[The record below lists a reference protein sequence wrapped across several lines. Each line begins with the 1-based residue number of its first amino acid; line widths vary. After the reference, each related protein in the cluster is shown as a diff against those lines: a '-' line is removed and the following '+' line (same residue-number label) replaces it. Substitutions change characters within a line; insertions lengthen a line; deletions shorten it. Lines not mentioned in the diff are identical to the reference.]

1 MANPLDNI
9 FGNSQEDEKDKLI
22 KNPANSSQSRTVSAD
37 PLENIFANKTKET
50 PKQVQVENAVKKEEP
65 KQSFFDK
72 AVSVVGKVATSVGN
86 FFSEQS
92 RKNAEAS
99 LPLQELMSGRSTIK
113 VDPTTG
119 KKTISSPRLDAYNT
133 AKTPEEKAK
142 VLEEAQQDVPLIKF
156 LNTDTG
162 KKITGT
168 IYNTTSN
175 IPLKTIARIKS
186 LGDDTYDEAY
196 SALVA
201 KSKDPNNSRFEKI
214 MYGLQDSGV
223 QSAIGA
229 LLAVG
234 TTVLL
239 KNPNAGRAVSLAYFA
254 SISAESQRQDNEK
267 GNVTSIGNIA
277 IDTVG
282 DTLISGFA
290 ESALKT
296 VIKEGG
302 EAGLKAFAKQ
312 LGKGFLVEG
321 GTEPTQTF
329 LKYANDYRNAKTEAQ
344 RQAVVAK
351 VTEYVK
357 SGGMV
362 DEFLIGGLSGAGI
375 TGVATGVGKVTGGN
389 VQVDPSLQSDGNT
402 GGSTGTKKGELNIDF
417 SEIRDEIVSLET
429 AVRENPRDENAVRRL
444 TVANDQLNDYQQAVK
459 QRPIYIADDTQETPL
474 ATVETVQYPDGK
486 FSYSFSANAEG
497 NSVQS
502 PFINTETFKTQ
513 KQAIEAGKKAILDWV
528 NSKIATAEGVELA
541 KLNEIKSEIENPT
554 KPNGVKVSLNR
565 DAETKTFKGQEVA
578 DIVKELGSD
587 GGVSDFLY
595 DQIKSKN
602 YIKKKVNV
610 QTLLDQDP
618 DLKEYI
624 ETSKGKLRK
633 YKGSSNPNA
642 PIVVSD
648 KQNRADVLDGYNRI
662 ARAVKNGNTEIDAYV
677 SDKLND
683 DGKVS
688 DKEPREILLEE
699 AKKYDKK
706 EDFVKSQ
713 INAYHG
719 TPNKEFKEFKL
730 GMRNNTENETNGL
743 GVWVTPQESVA
754 KTFSKKIENAMF
766 GGKSNLKDVGGTVMG
781 VSVQLKNPKVYTSTK
796 GMESILE
803 EIEKLEKEK
812 PSMLSTSPNYETD
825 ADKRNEAIKKRDE
838 ISKQIKELR
847 KEYRRDAFEHF
858 MDERDQFAEYIE
870 PNAKWE
876 DRYVANNVSETNK
889 KFIEYLKKQGYDGI
903 NIVGTEYDAKEAGLD
918 KVDQTVAFDPK
929 SVFTKYQL
937 EQIWNEANKS
947 EKQIKPEK
955 EKVSKN
961 VEKTRAGVYRVTQY
975 NAQGEAQGKA
985 EARFTRSKRNGKMF
999 FEVTKDGERIER
1011 LPLDKAKKKY
1021 GTTDRPT
1028 MVERA
1033 VNGKLNKQTGK
1044 WELRQS
1050 NAPVIRNTTQN
1061 QVEKKPVKTKGKV
1074 KQSKAFQRVQ
1084 ERLGEYAD
1092 IDVNYN
1098 KLNLADDTA
1107 RALEFIEKNPK
1118 EAKRIALGMQGAPE
1132 GVTETAISIALAEQ
1146 ASEKGDYALQAQ
1158 LERSRSLRQTRRGQE
1173 IVSERGRFN
1182 ENSPHFF
1189 MQQVLASRIEKAGK
1203 EKFRFLTKKKG
1214 ERSSKTV
1221 DGKLRE
1227 GTDNIKKTVR
1237 KKLTATDLAQNVI
1250 DSLTC

>member
-1 MANPLDNI
+1 MASPLDNI
-9 FGNSQEDEKDKLI
+9 FGTQEEEKDQL

-37 PLENIFANKTKET
+37 PLENIFANKTAPT
-50 PKQVQVENAVKKEEP
+50 PKQVQVETAVKKEEP
-65 KQSFFDK
+65 KKSLFDK

-86 FFSEQS
+86 FFSEQN
-92 RKNAEAS
+92 RKNEESS
-99 LPLQELMSGRSTIK
+99 LKMRELMYGKGTIVK
-113 VDPTTG
+113 DPVTG
-119 KKTISSPRLDAYNT
+119 KNTYTTPRLEAFNN

-142 VLEEAQQDVPLIKF
+142 VLEEANQDVPLIKF

-168 IYNTTSN
+168 IYESTSN

-201 KSKDPNNSRFEKI
+201 KSKDPENNRFERI
-214 MYGLQDSGV
+214 MYGLQDSGI

-234 TTVLL
+234 TSVLA

-254 SISAESQRQDNEK
+254 PISAESQRADNEQ
-267 GNVTSIGNIA
+267 GNVTSLGNIA

-302 EAGLKAFAKQ
+302 EAGFKAFLKQ
-312 LGKGFLVEG
+312 MGKGFVVEG

-329 LKYANDYRNAKTEAQ
+329 LKYANDYKNARTEAQ
-344 RQAVVAK
+344 RQEVVAK

-362 DEFLIGGLSGAGI
+362 DEFLIGGISGAGI
-375 TGVATGVGKVTGGN
+375 TGVATGVGKATGMN
-389 VQVDPSLQSDGNT
+389 AQVDPSLQSDGT
-402 GGSTGTKKGELNIDF
+402 GGGTPPPSGGSSGGSKRGELNIDF
-417 SEIRDEIVSLET
+417 SEVRDEISTLEQ
-429 AVRENPRDENAVRRL
+429 AVRDNPSDQNSLQRL
-444 TVANDQLNDYQQAVK
+444 SVATDQLNDYQQAVK
-459 QRPIYIADDTQETPL
+459 QRPVYIADETQETPL
-474 ATVETVQYPDGK
+474 ATVETVRYPDGK
-486 FSYSFSANAEG
+486 FSYSFSANTES

-502 PFINTETFKTQ
+502 PFLNTETFKTE
-513 KQAIEAGKKAILDWV
+513 KKAIEAGKKAILDWV

-565 DAETKTFKGQEVA
+565 DGEVSQETINKGFKGASDFITKKGLDANSVMVIDDTNFIVENTAGNKAVLTELPLSAFGNPKFETLNQDKYEAGRKITDPIEVTQLADGSYKITEGANRFTQAVANKDKTIPVILERSEVA
-578 DIVKELGSD
+578 DTKKD
-587 GGVSDFLY
+587 
-595 DQIKSKN
+595 KKTSKN
-602 YIKKKVNV
+602 
-610 QTLLDQDP
+610 
-618 DLKEYI
+618 
-624 ETSKGKLRK
+624 
-633 YKGSSNPNA
+633 
-642 PIVVSD
+642 
-648 KQNRADVLDGYNRI
+648 
-662 ARAVKNGNTEIDAYV
+662 TE
-677 SDKLND
+677 KD
-683 DGKVS
+683 D
-688 DKEPREILLEE
+688 
-699 AKKYDKK
+699 AKKSD
-706 EDFVKSQ
+706 
-713 INAYHG
+713 
-719 TPNKEFKEFKL
+719 
-730 GMRNNTENETNGL
+730 
-743 GVWVTPQESVA
+743 
-754 KTFSKKIENAMF
+754 
-766 GGKSNLKDVGGTVMG
+766 
-781 VSVQLKNPKVYTSTK
+781 
-796 GMESILE
+796 
-803 EIEKLEKEK
+803 
-812 PSMLSTSPNYETD
+812 
-825 ADKRNEAIKKRDE
+825 
-838 ISKQIKELR
+838 
-847 KEYRRDAFEHF
+847 
-858 MDERDQFAEYIE
+858 
-870 PNAKWE
+870 
-876 DRYVANNVSETNK
+876 
-889 KFIEYLKKQGYDGI
+889 
-903 NIVGTEYDAKEAGLD
+903 
-918 KVDQTVAFDPK
+918 
-929 SVFTKYQL
+929 
-937 EQIWNEANKS
+937 
-947 EKQIKPEK
+947 
-955 EKVSKN
+955 KVSKN
-961 VEKTRAGVYRVTQY
+961 VEKTSAGVYRVTQY
-975 NAQGEAQGKA
+975 NAQGEAKGKA
-985 EARFTRSKRNGKMF
+985 EARFTKSKRNGKMF

-1021 GTTDRPT
+1021 ETTDRPT

-1033 VNGKLNKQTGK
+1033 VNGTKNADGN

-1061 QVEKKPVKTKGKV
+1061 QVEKKPVKTKGQV
-1074 KQSKAFQRVQ
+1074 RNSKAFQRVQ

-1146 ASEKGDYALQAQ
+1146 ASEKKDFALQAQ

-1189 MQQVLASRIEKAGK
+1189 MQQVLASRIEKASK

-1214 ERSSKTV
+1214 ERSTKTV
-1221 DGKLRE
+1221 DGKIRE
-1227 GTDNIKKTVR
+1227 GTDSIKKTVR
-1237 KKLTATDLAQNVI
+1237 TKLSASQLAQNVI